1 MIDERTFIFDV
12 QSVIHWMS
20 AIFFTLIYLITT
32 IYKWDTTLD
41 FWMYSQRVKTKSL
54 GRFRRKQYP

>member
-20 AIFFTLIYLITT
+20 AIFFHINILNNNYLQMGHHTRL
-32 IYKWDTTLD
+32 LD
-41 FWMYSQRVKTKSL
+41 V
-54 GRFRRKQYP
+54 